1 MAVKIANRD
10 ARQHVQRNHPFQG
23 SNLYGMYWCANP
35 SSIDP
40 GDSGYA
46 VFSYG
51 QHFPLFICTVVVPH
65 GPDVWFENKD
75 RYSVTTSKHRSQSHP
90 HQPTQ
95 PLSTAD
101 MHLLLRKGYRA
112 LVAQRLGVHAYQQA
126 QTEFHMEV
134 A

>member
-10 ARQHVQRNHPFQG
+10 ARQHVKRHHPFQG
-23 SNLYGMYWCANP
+23 NNLYGMYWCANP
-35 SSIDP
+35 SSTDP

-51 QHFPLFICTVVVPH
+51 SHWPLFIGTVLIPG
-65 GPDVWFENKD
+65 GPDVWFENLD
-75 RYSVTTSKHRSQSHP
+75 RRSVTTSKHRSQAHP
-90 HQPTQ
+90 HTDTKLL
-95 PLSTAD
+95 PLES
-101 MHLLLRKGYRA
+101 MQFILRKGYRA
-112 LVAQRLGVHAYQQA
+112 LVAQRLGVPQ